1 MQKSFSA
8 IYEQGML
15 RPDSPLTDLVDGQRV
30 WVLLRDVTDDREEFK
45 RREARLIREMIDDG
59 RIAQPIPYTGPV
71 PQDFEPL
78 VIEGEPLSEQII
90 RERR

>member
-1 MQKSFSA
+1 MERTFSA

-30 WVLLRDVTDDREEFK
+30 WVLLRDVADEPEEFK
-45 RREARLIREMIDDG
+45 RQEASLIGEMIADG
-59 RIAQPIPYTGPV
+59 RIAQPAPYTGPV
-71 PQDFEPL
+71 PRDFKPL
-78 VIEGEPLSEQII
+78 VIDGEPLSEQII